1 MIGAAFAFVL
11 KLVTGGG
18 GLADQLRLAHKD
30 RIAAQTQTEVLVAQ
44 TRVHSIEASIAA
56 ARLANEDRWSA
67 TSLGRYLIVVP
78 FGVWWTAVFLDS
90 TFGFAWD
97 PLALPAKID
106 AMARILIPAIVIA
119 DAGALS
125 IKSLRR

>member
-30 RIAAQTQTEVLVAQ
+30 RIAAQ